1 LATGLNAMGVIT
13 QAVMVQA
20 AIDVNGMG
28 PAQKVHLAE
37 EIFAQQPNMLA
48 SILALSRMGV
58 GMVELEVPLH
68 ILFVTFQAMK
78 RSGHAWPVATEDL
91 QDRCMQRLTARAR
104 FNDGLPG
111 ELADQVVQQFCDEH
125 PERYM
130 LAFVYGYLGEHELLR
145 VRTDA
150 EKYLLMAALNLV
162 ECVASLGSTT
172 SS

>member
-1 LATGLNAMGVIT
+1 MIT

-28 PAQKVHLAE
+28 QEQKVRLAD
-37 EIFAQQPNMLA
+37 EIFAQQPNLLA
-48 SILALSRMGV
+48 SVLALPRMGV

-78 RSGHAWPVATEDL
+78 CSGHAWPMVTEAV
-91 QDRCMQRLTARAR
+91 QETCMQRLTARAR
-104 FNDGLPG
+104 FNEGLPG

-125 PERYM
+125 PERYL
-130 LAFVYGYLGEHELLR
+130 LAFVYGYLGDHDLLR

-150 EKYLLMAALNLV
+150 EKYLLLAALNLV
-162 ECVASLGSTT
+162 ECVAFVEGPTAA
-172 SS
+172 